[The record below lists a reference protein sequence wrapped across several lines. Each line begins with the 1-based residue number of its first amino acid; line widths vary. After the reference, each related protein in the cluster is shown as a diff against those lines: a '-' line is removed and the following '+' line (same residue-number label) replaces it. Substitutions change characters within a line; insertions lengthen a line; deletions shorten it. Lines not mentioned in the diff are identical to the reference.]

1 MNNPYV
7 LGIYYGCE
15 PLGKPVA
22 VRGRV
27 NIKKSHAKWEV
38 GTPHFL
44 CNCLTYEYLWNHLLS
59 LFECSARRCGFAQY
73 HCAVKQPPLCPTA
86 GEIQSL
92 PWSSYV
98 GCWNLCRAQF
108 MPTPELW
115 LEPWFSGKLVFTT
128 VSCEHVTSKWM
139 LTLQQMWSSTLLFKW
154 DRLQLQLI
162 CDMCLCVTV
171 LQGASDLDFG
181 PTVFYY
187 EVTIC
192 PWAIWRIS
200 DPENSK
206 QLCTQNS
213 RLQVPHDQNA
223 GSPKSDPKE
232 RQWHVE
238 DMALNARRPTLRL
251 RRARVLSF

>member
-1 MNNPYV
+1 MCSGYSMVANHSESQLLSEEESISRNPMQNERWAHPTFFV
-7 LGIYYGCE
+7 IVWHMSTFETISG
-15 PLGKPVA
+15 
-22 VRGRV
+22 
-27 NIKKSHAKWEV
+27 
-38 GTPHFL
+38 HFL
-44 CNCLTYEYLWNHLLS
+44 NVQLDAAVLPNTIVRWNNLHS
-59 LFECSARRCGFAQY
+59 
-73 HCAVKQPPLCPTA
+73 VCPTA

-154 DRLQLQLI
+154 DRLQLI

-192 PWAIWRIS
+192 PWAIWRIW

-213 RLQVPHDQNA
+213 RLQVPHDKKRWVAKVRSQGTSVARGGHGSQRSAANA
-223 GSPKSDPKE
+223 PFE
-232 RQWHVE
+232 
-238 DMALNARRPTLRL
+238 A
-251 RRARVLSF
+251 RARVLSF